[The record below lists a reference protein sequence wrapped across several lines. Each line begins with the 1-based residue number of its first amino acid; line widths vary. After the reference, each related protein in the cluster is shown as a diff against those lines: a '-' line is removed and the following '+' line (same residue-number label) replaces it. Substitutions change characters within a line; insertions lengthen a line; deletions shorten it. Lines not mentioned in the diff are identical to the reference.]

1 MLIVL
6 LMLPVS
12 QIDSETQNAS
22 YAENDRSMFAEE
34 LAPAMQF

>member
-6 LMLPVS
+6 LMLLVS

-22 YAENDRSMFAEE
+22 YAENDRSIFAEE
-34 LAPAMQF
+34 LAPAIEF